1 MALEVGT
8 FFLSNFFFL
17 SLSHKDIEFIL
28 CEDAVVNLFSLFVR
42 SAIFC
47 RKNEERTAHY
57 VKKNNKTFLGL
68 HVELLAANSLGAA
81 GGDATNS
88 SQLVR
93 LRNMFRTSPDA
104 KVIGACCVCLALGR
118 GSRVERV
125 CMSCGGVL
133 VVDKG
138 LG

>member
-1 MALEVGT
+1 MSEVLVLSARCDFEHMQTATRTCREASPARVRASVEAKTLACICRLWYLESYCKLALEVGT

-57 VKKNNKTFLGL
+57 VKKK
-68 HVELLAANSLGAA
+68 
-81 GGDATNS
+81 
-88 SQLVR
+88 Q
-93 LRNMFRTSPDA
+93 
-104 KVIGACCVCLALGR
+104 
-118 GSRVERV
+118 
-125 CMSCGGVL
+125 
-133 VVDKG
+133 
-138 LG
+138 